1 MVMPTI
7 SWELES
13 LEDHTN
19 PRTTCFRS
27 KWKLVHKLHC
37 TVLIWWTQDP
47 CQCGQIFLAHSCDN
61 HMGRKKTP
69 TQLNLD
75 LPFQGHSRT
84 PSNLV
89 ASSSPMLPLAMTV
102 WPYNLLSL
110 IKLSYC
116 IWLLMRIYMWY
127 PSQTGHSFRIFLSQD
142 ETLNHLLYYIHT
154 PYGCEQAS
162 VSQTTMYMYVML
174 PVFSFSPSP
183 PYPLPTNFP
192 WCLCTKEV
200 VSHFFIPNT
209 IKCFSVVI

>member
-1 MVMPTI
+1 MGTGEPGG
-7 SWELES
+7 SHKP
-13 LEDHTN
+13 EDHMLPVQVKVSSQTSLYCTDLMN
-19 PRTTCFRS
+19 PRS
-27 KWKLVHKLHC
+27 MSV
-37 TVLIWWTQDP
+37 WTDIL
-47 CQCGQIFLAHSCDN
+47 GTFLWQPH
-61 HMGRKKTP
+61 GPKKTP

-162 VSQTTMYMYVML
+162 VSQTTMYMHVML